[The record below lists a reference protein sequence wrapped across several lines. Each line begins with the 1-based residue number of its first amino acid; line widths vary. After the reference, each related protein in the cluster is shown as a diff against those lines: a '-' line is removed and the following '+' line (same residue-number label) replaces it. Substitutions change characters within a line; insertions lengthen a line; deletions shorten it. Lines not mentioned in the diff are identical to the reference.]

1 MGRRCTHFVPTRL
14 YFVALAAYVK
24 ALKIP
29 CFARQTQKNHAVVIV
44 WLGFEPLHPHHQ
56 KTPESL
62 MIWAFVFS
70 KVPTDVPT
78 ILKLLFVLLKSV
90 ALW

>member
-1 MGRRCTHFVPTRL
+1 M
-14 YFVALAAYVK
+14 
-24 ALKIP
+24 
-29 CFARQTQKNHAVVIV
+29 IV

-70 KVPTDVPT
+70 KVPTEVPT
-78 ILKLLFVLLKSV
+78 IIKLLFVLLKSV